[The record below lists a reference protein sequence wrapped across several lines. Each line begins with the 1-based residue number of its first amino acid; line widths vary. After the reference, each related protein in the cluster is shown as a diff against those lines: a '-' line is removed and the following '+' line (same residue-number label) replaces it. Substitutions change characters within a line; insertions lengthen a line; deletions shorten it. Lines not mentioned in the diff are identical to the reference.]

1 MKNDERQFEELLN
14 KVTFDDKPDYRHRDK
29 LHQELLAAFAGR
41 QWREERQSRQIG
53 VWRTIMQS
61 GFDKLTTGRTMRL
74 AAVAAVIAIV
84 GVASWVMYGR
94 GGNEQI
100 SPVEFLAKVQ
110 ASENALFTGDRIVH
124 ILSEIT
130 IYRSNYNPKTD
141 ELIAKLSDPG
151 MTGEERMKLNREL
164 VSTWMVGWLPMG
176 SLQADGQQRLTE
188 IRLSRDSNQPY
199 TIFDNAWYEPQ
210 TGRFVRTMELDDK
223 VLFANSYDGD
233 FVNITE
239 TAPDGKVQM
248 KSEAVT
254 SDFKAPENPAEFL
267 GMTAGVRQCLVDKCF
282 VQPVQEVVNDAL
294 DDGTPVF
301 VYKVGFPDPWGEL
314 NTYYLFKIRRAD
326 EIIAEI
332 EYIYTGNRQ
341 MLIRRVVS
349 EQVDKPGYTWNLA
362 ELSSKELAGQ
372 TPSAVTVGDFA
383 IDNVSV
389 RHMIDKAEFETYIF
403 ATDPNWT
410 KQRMIVDVVD
420 AMNPPARMFV
430 ILYYAKEGDNRHVL
444 MIQSPTNNKY
454 LGTML
459 LNQSKASIEEA
470 KKQGLNLT
478 EFANGCKV
486 YRNTG
491 GEAFWT
497 DLSFRNSGFEPAKD
511 RVGLIVSTP
520 AGTFPM
526 IAVNGALTEEELTGL
541 INSLIPA
548 KDYQVK

>member
-41 QWREERQSRQIG
+41 QWREERQSLQTGI
-53 VWRTIMQS
+53 WRTIMQN
-61 GFDKLTTGRTMRL
+61 RTMRL
-74 AAVAAVIAIV
+74 AAVAAVIAVV
-84 GVASWVMYGR
+84 GIASWVMYG
-94 GGNEQI
+94 GSGNEQI
-100 SPVEFLAKVQ
+100 SPMEFLAKVQ

-130 IYRSNYNPKTD
+130 IYRSNYNPKTN
-141 ELIAKLSDPG
+141 ELIEKLSDPK
-151 MTGEERMKLNREL
+151 MTGEEKMKLNREL

-176 SLQADGQQRLTE
+176 SLQADGQQLLTE
-188 IRLSRDSNQPY
+188 IRLTRDANQPY
-199 TIFDNAWYEPQ
+199 TIFDNAWYEPK
-210 TGRFVRTMELDDK
+210 TGRFVRTMEMDDK

-239 TAPDGKVQM
+239 PTPDGKVQL
-248 KSEAVT
+248 KGEAVT

-282 VQPVQEVVNDAL
+282 VQPVQEVVNDTL

-332 EYIYTGNRQ
+332 EYIYAGNRQ
-341 MLIRRVVS
+341 MAIRRVVS
-349 EQVDKPGYTWNLA
+349 EQVDSPGYSWNLA
-362 ELSSKELAGQ
+362 ELTSKELTGQ
-372 TPSAVTVGDFA
+372 TSSPVTVASDFA

-389 RHMIDKAEFETYIF
+389 RHMADKAEFETYIF

-410 KQRMIVDVVD
+410 KQRTIVDVVD
-420 AMNPPARMFV
+420 MMNPPARMFV
-430 ILYYAKEGDNRHVL
+430 ILYYAKEGDNRQVL
-444 MIQSPTNNKY
+444 LIQSPTNNKY

-459 LNQSKASIEEA
+459 LNQPNASIEEA

-478 EFANGCKV
+478 EFANGCKL

-497 DLSFRNSGFEPAKD
+497 DLCFRNSGIEPAKD

-526 IAVNGALTEEELTGL
+526 IAINGAVTEEELAEL
-541 INSLIPA
+541 VNSLIPA

>member
-29 LHQELLAAFAGR
+29 LHQELLAAYAGR
-41 QWREERQSRQIG
+41 QWREERQSRQAG

-61 GFDKLTTGRTMRL
+61 RTMRL
-74 AAVAAVIAIV
+74 AAVAAVIAVV
-84 GVASWVMYGR
+84 GIASWVMYGPS
-94 GGNEQI
+94 GSKQI
-100 SPVEFLAKVQ
+100 SPVEFLTKVQ

-130 IYRSNYNPKTD
+130 IYGSNYNPKTD

-151 MTGEERMKLNREL
+151 MTGEEKMKLNREL

-223 VLFANSYDGD
+223 VIFANSYDGD

-239 TAPDGKVQM
+239 TAPDSKVQM

-254 SDFKAPENPAEFL
+254 ADFKAPENPAEFL

-282 VQPVQEVVNDAL
+282 VQPVQEVVNDTL
-294 DDGTPVF
+294 EDGTPVL

-341 MLIRRVVS
+341 MVIRRVVS
-349 EQVDKPGYTWNLA
+349 EPVDKPGYTWNLA

-372 TPSAVTVGDFA
+372 TPSAVTVGELA
-383 IDNVSV
+383 LDNVSV
-389 RHMIDKAEFETYIF
+389 RHMVDKAEFETYIF

-410 KQRMIVDVVD
+410 KQRTIVDVVD
-420 AMNPPARMFV
+420 MMNPPARMFV
-430 ILYYAKEGDNRHVL
+430 ILYIAEDGRHVL
-444 MIQSPTNNKY
+444 LIQSPTNNKY

-459 LNQSKASIEEA
+459 KQAEANIEEA
-470 KKQGLNLT
+470 KKQGVNVT
-478 EFANGCKV
+478 EFANGCKL

-497 DLSFRNSGFEPAKD
+497 DMCFRNCGFEPAKD
-511 RVGLIVSTP
+511 RVGFIVSTP
-520 AGTFPM
+520 AGTYPM
-526 IAVNGALTEEELTGL
+526 IGINGAVTEEELAVL
-541 INSLIPA
+541 ISSLIPA